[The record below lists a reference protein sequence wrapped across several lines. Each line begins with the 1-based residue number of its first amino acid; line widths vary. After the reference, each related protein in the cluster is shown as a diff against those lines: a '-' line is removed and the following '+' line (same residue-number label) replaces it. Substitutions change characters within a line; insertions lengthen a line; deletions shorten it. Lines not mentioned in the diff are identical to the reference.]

1 MENWAQKNN
10 YEPYNITTSTP
21 FLYIIRE
28 TGGISTFAY
37 VDGRNTSYGK
47 NNFFNSNIGIESY
60 FINLGV
66 MKNEKDLNN
75 VVSNYKSYMEGI
87 VKTIIEHY
95 KLQ

>member
-1 MENWAQKNN
+1 MENWAKKNN

-28 TGGISTFAY
+28 TGGISTSAF
-37 VDGRNTSYGK
+37 VDGRNKAYGK
-47 NNFFNSNIGIESY
+47 NNYFNSNIGIESY

-87 VKTIIEHY
+87 VKTIIDY
-95 KLQ
+95 YQLQ

>member
-1 MENWAQKNN
+1 MANWAKKNN

-28 TGGISTFAY
+28 TGGISTFAF
-37 VDGRNTSYGK
+37 VDGRNTAYGK
-47 NNFFNSNIGIESY
+47 NNYFNSNIGIESY

-87 VKTIIEHY
+87 VKSIIDY
-95 KLQ
+95 YQLQ